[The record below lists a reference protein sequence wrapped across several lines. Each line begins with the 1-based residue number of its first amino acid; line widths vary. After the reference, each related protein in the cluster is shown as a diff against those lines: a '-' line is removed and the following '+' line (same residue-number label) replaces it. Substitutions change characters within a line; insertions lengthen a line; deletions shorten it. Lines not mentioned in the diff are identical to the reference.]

1 MTNYNNIHNTRTF
14 VCVWMKECDLRV
26 FNRVLKCLIMR
37 LYMILCMETVYFGL
51 ILIYRYSEN
60 NGWLLELDGRFS
72 GSIMEYWKHTH
83 KLEGQNMKNGKFGS
97 NRRH

>member
-1 MTNYNNIHNTRTF
+1 M
-14 VCVWMKECDLRV
+14 RV
-26 FNRVLKCLIMR
+26 FNHVLKCLIMR
-37 LYMILCMETVYFGL
+37 FYMIMCMKTGYFEL
-51 ILIYRYSEN
+51 ILIYMYSEH